1 MILLQSYW
9 VLADI
14 NPRSIQWKRSVRNQ
28 GKDEFQEFLK
38 LLSMAQR
45 AEDRD
50 FDTSRVIL
58 FINFSCQNWNNNIYQ
73 FITRLF
79 IIIVQLHPEHPFSM
93 SASIVQLS
101 SQIGL
106 LSWYHSF
113 IHSFKLIYLMEVHV
127 QSCTERPRWPH
138 ECFFCSMEFETKN
151 ALNVHM
157 RHCKEK

>member
-1 MILLQSYW
+1 M
-9 VLADI
+9 
-14 NPRSIQWKRSVRNQ
+14 RNQ